1 MAPEMAADRAVP
13 HAPFEQFIFNILL
26 TGVMYV
32 YNIPFGLTRQF
43 VCDES
48 SVWAFFFYITVFWT
62 KYALKCEQNQYGVL
76 SF

>member
-1 MAPEMAADRAVP
+1 MTMAADRVVP
-13 HAPFEQFIFNILL
+13 HVPFEQFTFNILL
-26 TGVMYV
+26 TCVMYV
-32 YNIPFGLTRQF
+32 YNITFGLTWQF

-48 SVWAFFFYITVFWT
+48 QAFEQSVIYIITVFWT